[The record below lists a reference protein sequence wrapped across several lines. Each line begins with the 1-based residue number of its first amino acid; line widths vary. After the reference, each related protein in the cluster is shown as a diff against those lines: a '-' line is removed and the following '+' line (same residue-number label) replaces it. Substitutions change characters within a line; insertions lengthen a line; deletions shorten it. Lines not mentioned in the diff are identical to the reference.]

1 MKHNWKNFLTN
12 TDIIPTD
19 KPLFPLRFLF
29 VFALIASGIFYRFVY
44 IYLYSTPLSTI
55 LYDYKISRTSQI
67 YIEGFFITAWIIFIT
82 VALFRISEILY
93 DKIIAPLFKFIYFIL
108 IELLFILDKFM
119 IIQILSFIRMV
130 DELLFYSNRL
140 LIPIRITQL
149 AL

>member
-1 MKHNWKNFLTN
+1 MKHNWKKFLTN

-19 KPLFPLRFLF
+19 KQLFPLRFLF

-108 IELLFILDKFM
+108 IELLFILDKTTEKLYNKY
-119 IIQILSFIRMV
+119 I
-130 DELLFYSNRL
+130 SNKKTVAHKTSYGK
-140 LIPIRITQL
+140 INKVKKHKK
-149 AL
+149 

>member
-108 IELLFILDKFM
+108 IEFLFILDKTTEK
-119 IIQILSFIRMV
+119 IYNKYI
-130 DELLFYSNRL
+130 SNKKTVAHKTSYDK
-140 LIPIRITQL
+140 INKVKKHKK
-149 AL
+149 